1 MSGGR
6 WNYMSEKL
14 EAAAR
19 ANGEVWRLM
28 AALEHELDWGLSG
41 DTCAD
46 CAKRRTVC
54 ALVAFF
60 DCDCEDATA
69 AIALARDGRQPTMFC
84 ERCAEHATQ
93 REVKTPGVA

>member
-14 EAAAR
+14 EEYAKS
-19 ANGEVWRLM
+19 NGEVWRLM

-41 DTCAD
+41 DTCVD
-46 CAKRRTVC
+46 CAKTRCAC

-60 DCDCEDATA
+60 DANCEDATP
-69 AIALARDGRQPTMFC
+69 AIALARDGRQPTMLC
-84 ERCAEHATQ
+84 ERCAAQ
-93 REVKTPGVA
+93 RVEVK